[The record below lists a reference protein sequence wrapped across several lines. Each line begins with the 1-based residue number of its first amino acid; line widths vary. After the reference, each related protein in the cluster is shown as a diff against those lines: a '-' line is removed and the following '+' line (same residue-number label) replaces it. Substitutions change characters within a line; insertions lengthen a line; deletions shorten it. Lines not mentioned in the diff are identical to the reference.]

1 MSEDVEVFLDET
13 PGETRG
19 VIRRNGR
26 YERLLIQREDD
37 EPRHQLEARC
47 IGRIIEINPGLKG
60 AFVDLGTD
68 RPGFLPLP
76 PKMRLHQG
84 EVIEAVVTAEP
95 REEKGVALRRLG
107 AGTGAPRLL
116 QPALDMRALL
126 IRAAP
131 GVDIETGVA
140 AIDAAMEAEDEV
152 LAEHFV
158 FQGGAL
164 DLSIERTRALVAVDL
179 DHRPPAG
186 RDGAAARAAANAE
199 GLRQTA
205 RLLALKELGGLVV
218 IDMIGDGREGEA
230 MLRQARDA
238 FAGFQSAAFGPVSRF
253 GLVQLTLP
261 WRHRPI
267 AERLCDRRGSPTL
280 QTRALALIRAIRRTL
295 LTDTTA
301 PRVAAR
307 AAPDLA
313 AAAQPLLARLG
324 PRAGLVVD
332 VDQPAGGVRFEE
344 L

>member
-19 VIRRNGR
+19 VVRRNGR

-37 EPRHQLEARC
+37 EPRHRLEARC
-47 IGRIIEINPGLKG
+47 IGRIIEISPGLKG

-76 PKMRLHQG
+76 PKLRLHQG

-95 REEKGVALRRLG
+95 REGKGVALRRLG
-107 AGTGAPRLL
+107 AGAGEPRML
-116 QPALDMRALL
+116 QPAPDVRALL

-131 GVDIETGVA
+131 HLRIETGVA
-140 AIDAAMEAEDEV
+140 AIDAALEAEEEA

-164 DLSIERTRALVAVDL
+164 DLSVERTRALVAVDF

-199 GLRQTA
+199 GLRQAA

-218 IDMIGDGREGEA
+218 IDLIGDGREGEA
-230 MLRQARDA
+230 MLRRACDA
-238 FAGFQSAAFGPVSRF
+238 FAGVQSAAFGPVSRF
-253 GLVQLTLP
+253 GLVQLALP
-261 WRHRPI
+261 WRRAPI
-267 AERLCDRRGSPTL
+267 AERLCDSKGSPTL
-280 QTRALALIRAIRRTL
+280 QSQALAVVRAMRRKL

-301 PRVAAR
+301 PRITAR

-313 AAAQPLLARLG
+313 AAARPLLPRLG
-324 PRAGLVVD
+324 PRADLMAD
-332 VDQPAGGVRFEE
+332 ADLPAGAVRFEE